1 MQESAAQSIDV
12 TRALT
17 SVLINPAA
25 TASLSAVVEPHL
37 DGAVNG
43 APDWGGVCND
53 PVFVLCCGRSGSTL
67 LRFLLDA
74 HPDLACPPETNMAAL
89 SAQLA
94 NVWSLL
100 AGAPAAAEQHGA
112 PTAIPEPAIT
122 GIRQNLDMM
131 IGPYL
136 ARRGKKRY
144 CDKSLGAAEHADLL
158 LRVFPG
164 AKFICLY
171 RHPMD
176 VITSGLEACPW
187 GLTGFGFDRY
197 AAESPNNAVLAL
209 AQYWADHAAA
219 IHTVEQRFPG
229 RCHRVRYEDLV
240 ADPEAVAE
248 EMFGFLGVPPEPGIS
263 GRCFTPERERIGRAD
278 YKIWHTSR
286 ITADSVGRGWSVP
299 GHLID
304 PVAAAKINELADNL
318 GYIRIDEKWGVA
330 EIPPDLRVPAHGG
343 RLTGRAAADVG
354 ATQEMPRAFLL
365 VGELLQTG
373 LFRISDRFTRRWGS
387 CAGECFLVV
396 ATSAAVGGSAYW
408 RVDLAERTVALAS
421 GSQPSD
427 GAQAQP
433 GQADAAWQI
442 VGPADVWERVLRGKS
457 NLNVALRSRDLRYC
471 SPGDTGSVG
480 ATRMSMLAD
489 LLGTTSWRS
498 SQPARPPQASLAR

>member
-1 MQESAAQSIDV
+1 MQESAARSIDV

-25 TASLSAVVEPHL
+25 TASLSAVAEPHL
-37 DGAVNG
+37 DGDVNG
-43 APDWGGVCND
+43 APDWGGGCND

-89 SAQLA
+89 CAHLVS
-94 NVWSLL
+94 VWSLL
-100 AGAPAAAEQHGA
+100 AGAPIPAEPDGER
-112 PTAIPEPAIT
+112 PVIPGPAIT

-131 IGPYL
+131 VGPYL

-158 LRVFPG
+158 LRLFPG

-176 VITSGLEACPW
+176 VIASGLEACPW
-187 GLTGFGFDRY
+187 GLKGFGFDRY
-197 AAESPNNAVLAL
+197 AAESPGNAVLAL

-219 IHTVEQRFPG
+219 IHAVEQRFPG

-240 ADPEAVAE
+240 ADPEAVTE
-248 EMFGFLGVPPEPGIS
+248 EMFGFLGVPLEPGIS
-263 GRCFTPERERIGRAD
+263 GRCFTPERERTGRAD

-286 ITADSVGRGWSVP
+286 ITTDSLGRGWSVP

-318 GYIRIDEKWGVA
+318 GYIRVDEKWGVA
-330 EIPPDLRVPAHGG
+330 EIPPDFRVPARGM
-343 RLTGRAAADVG
+343 RLTGGSAADVG
-354 ATQEMPRAFLL
+354 ATREMPRAFLL
-365 VGELLQTG
+365 VGELLQAG
-373 LFRISDRFTRRWGS
+373 LFRISDRFTQQWGS
-387 CAGECFLVV
+387 QAGERFLVV
-396 ATSAAVGGSAYW
+396 ATSADVGGSAYW
-408 RVDLAERTVALAS
+408 RVDLAARTVALAS
-421 GSQPSD
+421 GSQPAAA
-427 GAQAQP
+427 AQAGSAP
-433 GQADAAWQI
+433 ADAAWQI
-442 VGPADVWERVLRGKS
+442 IGPADAWERVLRGKT

-471 SPGDTGSVG
+471 SSGEAASVG

-498 SQPARPPQASLAR
+498 APPARPQASLAR